1 MKQIANFLL
10 IGLVLLGI
18 VVIYDGFYIVEEG
31 RQVMITQFGKPIGEP
46 KTEAGLYF
54 KMPFL
59 QQVNEF
65 DKRIVIWNGDPNQ
78 IPTNDKTFVYL
89 DVTARWRIVDA
100 LRFMQAV
107 RTESRAQSLLDD
119 IIGGTVRDM
128 VNKNNLIEII
138 RSSDW
143 SLDTMTPSNQ
153 EPGTKPIRGRDV
165 ISDQILDISSRAMP
179 QYGIE
184 LVDVMFRRVNYIES
198 VRLRVYDRMISERKR
213 IAAEKRSMG
222 EGQKA
227 RILGTVD
234 RQLRE
239 ITSGANKEALEIKGK
254 ADAEA
259 TKIYAE
265 AFSQDPEF
273 FSFMKTLESY
283 DKIIGENTS
292 LVISSDSDIY
302 KYLKNVFPTQAR
314 RL

>member
-18 VVIYDGFYIVEEG
+18 IVVYDGFFIVEEG
-31 RQVMITQFGKPIGEP
+31 QQVMITQFGKPIGTS
-46 KTEAGLYF
+46 KTDAGLYL
-54 KMPFL
+54 KVPFL

-65 DKRIVIWNGDPNQ
+65 DKRIFIWNGDPNQ

-89 DVTARWRIVDA
+89 DVTARWKIVDA
-100 LRFMQAV
+100 LRYMQAV
-107 RTESRAQSLLDD
+107 RSEARAQSLLDD

-143 SLDTMTPSNQ
+143 SMDTMTPSNQ
-153 EPGTKPIRGRDV
+153 EIGSKPVRGRDV
-165 ISDQILDISSRAMP
+165 ISEQILEIAQRAMP

-184 LVDVMFRRVNYIES
+184 LVDVMLKRVNYIES
-198 VRLRVYDRMISERKR
+198 VRMRVYDRMISERKR
-213 IAAEKRSMG
+213 IAAEKRSLG

-234 RQLRE
+234 RQLKE
-239 ITSGANKEALEIKGK
+239 ITSSANRDAMQIKGK

-259 TKIYAE
+259 TKLYGE
-265 AFSQDPEF
+265 AYSQDPEF
-273 FSFMKTLESY
+273 YAFLKTLESY
-283 DKIIGENTS
+283 SKIIGSNTS
-292 LVISSDSDIY
+292 LVLSSDSDIY
-302 KYLKNVFPTQAR
+302 KYLKKISHD
-314 RL
+314 

>member
-18 VVIYDGFYIVEEG
+18 IVVYDGFFIVREG
-31 RQVMITQFGKPIGEP
+31 KQVMITQFGRPIGEP
-46 KTEAGLYF
+46 KTEAGLFF

-65 DKRIVIWNGDPNQ
+65 DRRIFIWDGEPNQ

-89 DVTARWRIVDA
+89 DVTARWRIIDA
-100 LRFMQAV
+100 LKFMQAV
-107 RTESRAQSLLDD
+107 KTEDRAQSLLDD

-153 EPGTKPIRGRDV
+153 EPGTVPVRGRDV
-165 ISDQILDISSRAMP
+165 ITAQILEIAQRPMP

-184 LVDVMFRRVNYIES
+184 LVDVMFRRVNYIDT
-198 VRLRVYDRMISERKR
+198 VRQRVYDRMISERKR

-239 ITSGANKEALEIKGK
+239 ITSSANKEALEIKGE

-259 TKIYAE
+259 TRIYAE

-273 FSFMKTLESY
+273 FAFMKTLESY
-283 DKIIGENTS
+283 EKIIGNNTS

-302 KYLKNVFPTQAR
+302 KYLKSVTGTVR
-314 RL
+314 GY

>member
-10 IGLVLLGI
+10 IGLVLFGI
-18 VVIYDGFYIVEEG
+18 VVVYDGFYIVEEG
-31 RQVMITQFGKPIGEP
+31 KQVMITQFGKPIGEP
-46 KTEAGLYF
+46 KTEAGLYL
-54 KMPFL
+54 KVPFL

-65 DKRIVIWNGDPNQ
+65 DKRIFIWNGEPNQ
-78 IPTNDKTFVYL
+78 IPTNDKTFVFL
-89 DVTARWRIVDA
+89 DVTARWRIIDA
-100 LRFMQAV
+100 LKYMQAV

-153 EPGTKPIRGRDV
+153 EPGTKPERGRDV
-165 ISDQILDISSRAMP
+165 IADQVLEIASKAMP

-184 LVDVMFRRVNYIES
+184 LRDVMFKRVNYIES
-198 VRLRVYDRMISERKR
+198 VRERVYDRMISERKR
-213 IAAEKRSMG
+213 IAAEKRSLG

-234 RQLRE
+234 RELRE
-239 ITSGANKEALEIKGK
+239 ITSTANKDALQIRGK

-259 TKIYAE
+259 TKIYGDAY
-265 AFSQDPEF
+265 SQDPEF
-273 FSFMKTLESY
+273 YAFLKTLESY
-283 DKIIGENTS
+283 ASIIGKNTS
-292 LVISSDSDIY
+292 LVLSSDSDIY
-302 KYLKNVFPTQAR
+302 KYLKNLAPQ
-314 RL
+314 

>member
-1 MKQIANFLL
+1 MKQITNFLL
-10 IGLVLLGI
+10 IGLVLFGI
-18 VVIYDGFYIVEEG
+18 VLVYDGFFIVQEG
-31 RQVMITQFGKPIGEP
+31 KQVMITQFGKPIGNP
-46 KTEAGLYF
+46 KTDAGLYF
-54 KMPFL
+54 KIPFL

-65 DKRIVIWNGDPNQ
+65 DKRIFIWDGEPNQ

-100 LRFMQAV
+100 LKYMQAV

-119 IIGGTVRDM
+119 IIGGTVRDL

-143 SLDTMTPSNQ
+143 SLDTMTPSLKD
-153 EPGTKPIRGRDV
+153 PGTKPNRGRDV
-165 ISDQILDISSRAMP
+165 ISDQVLEIAARATP

-184 LVDVMFRRVNYIES
+184 LRDVMFRRVNYIES

-234 RQLRE
+234 RELRE
-239 ITSGANKEALEIKGK
+239 ITSTANKEALEIKGK

-259 TKIYAE
+259 TRVYAQ
-265 AFSQDPEF
+265 AYSQDPEF
-273 FSFMKTLESY
+273 FSFLKTLESY
-283 DKIIGENTS
+283 EKVIGNNTS
-292 LVISSDSDIY
+292 LIISSDSDIY
-302 KYLKNVFPTQAR
+302 KYLKNVIPN
-314 RL
+314 

>member
-10 IGLVLLGI
+10 VGLVLLGI
-18 VVIYDGFYIVEEG
+18 VVIYDGFFIVEEG
-31 RQVMITQFGKPIGEP
+31 KQVMLTQFGRPIGTP

-59 QQVNEF
+59 QKVNLF
-65 DKRIVIWNGDPNQ
+65 DKRIYIWDGEPNQ

-107 RTESRAQSLLDD
+107 KTEARAQSLLDD
-119 IIGGTVRDM
+119 MINGTTRDM

-143 SLDTMTPSNQ
+143 SLDEMTPSNQ
-153 EPGTKPIRGRDV
+153 EPGTKPERGRDV
-165 ISDQILDISSRAMP
+165 ISEQILEIAAMATP

-184 LVDVMFRRVNYIES
+184 LVDIMFKRVNYIDS

-234 RQLRE
+234 RELRE
-239 ITSGANKEALEIKGK
+239 ITSTANRDALQIKGK

-259 TKIYAE
+259 TKIYGDAY
-265 AFSQDPEF
+265 SQDPEF
-273 FSFMKTLESY
+273 YAFMKTLESY
-283 DKIIGENTS
+283 SKIVGSNTS
-292 LVISSDSDIY
+292 LVLSSDSDIY
-302 KYLKNVFPTQAR
+302 KYLKKIKVD
-314 RL
+314 